1 VLILFG
7 DVKVFPYLGDIKNNV
22 MTEEIFEKLGFER
35 TDVPIEESG
44 SNPFYYYSID
54 IGDICIISNADDEA
68 EKNGWEAYIF
78 DSLTMRIK
86 GSGDLEDLV
95 HIIRNNTNG

>member
-1 VLILFG
+1 
-7 DVKVFPYLGDIKNNV
+7 
-22 MTEEIFEKLGFER
+22 MTEETFTELNFEKNIV
-35 TDVPIEESG
+35 TMEESG
-44 SNPFYYYSID
+44 NDKDFYYYSLD

-86 GSGDLEDLV
+86 GSGDLRDLV
-95 HIIRNNTNG
+95 RIIDNNTNV

>member
-1 VLILFG
+1 
-7 DVKVFPYLGDIKNNV
+7 

-95 HIIRNNTNG
+95 RIIRNNTNG